1 MSKLRSQ
8 FLKSIA
14 YTITPERTGNKKW
27 IYATVFFQHADKI
40 VFLDI
45 THFVR
50 RDGIEV
56 PSRMIY

>member
-1 MSKLRSQ
+1 MSELWSQ

-14 YTITPERTGNKKW
+14 YTITPERTGNKNGFMRL
-27 IYATVFFQHADKI
+27 YFFQHADKI